1 MKSLNLGRI
10 LSGRDDPEDV
20 LPTLAAEDLAALA
33 DVLFSHL
40 DTPDPEFGA
49 QAWYD
54 SVVDEISRR
63 TAAPNE
69 AATGVA

>member
-1 MKSLNLGRI
+1 MKSLDLGRY
-10 LSGRDDPEDV
+10 LNGRNDPEDV

-33 DVLFSHL
+33 DALFSHL
-40 DTPDPEFGA
+40 DTKDPEFGA

-63 TAAPNE
+63 VASPSD
-69 AATGVA
+69 ATGVA